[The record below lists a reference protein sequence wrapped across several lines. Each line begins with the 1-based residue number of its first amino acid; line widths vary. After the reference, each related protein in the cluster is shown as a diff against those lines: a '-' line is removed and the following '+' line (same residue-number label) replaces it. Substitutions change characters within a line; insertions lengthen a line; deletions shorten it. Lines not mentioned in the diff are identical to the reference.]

1 MKKSNEVRL
10 DPQTNDLDIL
20 SGPPAYNWNDIT
32 YFLELARYAKLV
44 DVAKRLKVDHTTV
57 SRRIRELEKALDCKL
72 FKRTKSGFM
81 LTNDG
86 WQILEH
92 AEAMEKNA
100 RTVSHKKGFEQTQGG
115 GAVRV
120 ATMEGIGSFYISP
133 KVETFKE
140 RYPEII
146 LELVTSSRWINLSR
160 QEADI
165 FISFS
170 KPDEKRLKVK
180 KAGNFRIS
188 LFASQAYLNKRGMP
202 SSKSDLNRHD
212 FVDYI
217 DDLIQIHAVRYL
229 HDIIKPR
236 RVVFRSTSQIAQ
248 YSSITKGL
256 GIAALPTFVAA
267 QNPDLVPVLPE
278 LSTSRDIWLSVHQDL
293 DHVPRIGMVI
303 SFFMSEIEK
312 DTSLLLSTS

>member
-1 MKKSNEVRL
+1 MKQSNEALLVRQTDNL
-10 DPQTNDLDIL
+10 DVIT
-20 SGPPAYNWNDIT
+20 GPPAYNWNDIT
-32 YFLELARYAKLV
+32 YFLELARHAKLV

-72 FKRTKSGFM
+72 FKRTKSGFL
-81 LTNDG
+81 LTDAG

-100 RTVSHKKGFEQTQGG
+100 ITVSHKKGFEHTQGG

-120 ATMEGIGSFYISP
+120 ATMEGMGSFYLGP
-133 KVETFKE
+133 KMANFKE
-140 RYPEII
+140 QYPEII

-188 LFASQAYLNKRGMP
+188 L
-202 SSKSDLNRHD
+202 
-212 FVDYI
+212 
-217 DDLIQIHAVRYL
+217 
-229 HDIIKPR
+229 
-236 RVVFRSTSQIAQ
+236 
-248 YSSITKGL
+248 
-256 GIAALPTFVAA
+256 
-267 QNPDLVPVLPE
+267 
-278 LSTSRDIWLSVHQDL
+278 
-293 DHVPRIGMVI
+293 
-303 SFFMSEIEK
+303 
-312 DTSLLLSTS
+312 